1 MIIWLASYPKSG
13 NTWLRS
19 LLSAYYYSKNG
30 NFNFELLK
38 NIDVYPQQK
47 YFDVKI
53 DKPGEINSYWDIS
66 QEKIISEKKIKIL
79 KTHNSLLELNGK
91 NFTKPQYTLGI
102 IYIVRD
108 PRNVITSLKNHYDLD
123 YEQSLDFM
131 LNEKKYIYDIRE
143 KNADIGVLVTAVMP
157 KGVTKPILMDG
168 IWVCSLNDYEFIIEC
183 LRQNLIELRKVMVIN
198 ENALDKQALVYQ
210 FVTSKE
216 FARIMEALYE
226 HFLEEEKSINYDD
239 RLWQQS
245 LNKRRKRLE
254 MDNKLVGQLVGA
266 FQSYCGDSISEIKS
280 LEMSEV
286 E

>member
-13 NTWLRS
+13 NTWVRS

-38 NIDVYPQQK
+38 NIDLYPQQK
-47 YFDVKI
+47 YFDIKI

-66 QEKIISEKKIKIL
+66 QEKIISKKKIKIL

-143 KNADIGVLVTAVMP
+143 KNDYADFHFLSSWSNHYKSWINNNLFKKMVIKYEDLE
-157 KGVTKPILMDG
+157 
-168 IWVCSLNDYEFIIEC
+168 NDIFKT
-183 LRQNLIELRKVMVIN
+183 LKNLIIYTNSLFQVNEKIDEIKINNCIKTTNFEILKNKEKKEGFSENVYSKKKNKKIDFFNLGPKNKWEKVVP
-198 ENALDKQALVYQ
+198 
-210 FVTSKE
+210 KE
-216 FARIMEALYE
+216 F
-226 HFLEEEKSINYDD
+226 HEKINNIFKED
-239 RLWQQS
+239 L
-245 LNKRRKRLE
+245 K
-254 MDNKLVGQLVGA
+254 KLK
-266 FQSYCGDSISEIKS
+266 Y
-280 LEMSEV
+280 
-286 E
+286 

>member
-13 NTWLRS
+13 NTWVRS

-66 QEKIISEKKIKIL
+66 QEKIISKKKIKIL
-79 KTHNSLLELNGK
+79 KTHNSLLVLNGK
-91 NFTKPQYTLGI
+91 NFTKPKYTLGT

-143 KNADIGVLVTAVMP
+143 KNDYADFHFLSSWSNHYKSWINNNLFKKMVI
-157 KGVTKPILMDG
+157 K
-168 IWVCSLNDYEFIIEC
+168 YEDLEKNTYKT
-183 LRQNLIELRKVMVIN
+183 LKNLITYIN
-198 ENALDKQALVYQ
+198 GLCQVNEKIDEIKINNCIKTTSFEILKHKEKKEGFSENVYSKKTKKKID
-210 FVTSKE
+210 FFHLGSKNKWREIVPKE
-216 FARIMEALYE
+216 FQ
-226 HFLEEEKSINYDD
+226 EKINNIFEKDLKNLKY
-239 RLWQQS
+239 
-245 LNKRRKRLE
+245 
-254 MDNKLVGQLVGA
+254 
-266 FQSYCGDSISEIKS
+266 
-280 LEMSEV
+280 
-286 E
+286 

>member
-13 NTWLRS
+13 NTWVRS

-66 QEKIISEKKIKIL
+66 QEKIISKKKIKIL

-143 KNADIGVLVTAVMP
+143 KNDYSDFHFLSSWSNHYKSWINNNLFKKMVIKYEDLE
-157 KGVTKPILMDG
+157 
-168 IWVCSLNDYEFIIEC
+168 NDTFKT
-183 LRQNLIELRKVMVIN
+183 LKNLIIYINSLFQVNEKIDEIKINNCIKTTNFEILKHKEKKEGFPENVYSKKTNKKIDFFNLGPKNKWEKVVP
-198 ENALDKQALVYQ
+198 
-210 FVTSKE
+210 KE
-216 FARIMEALYE
+216 F
-226 HFLEEEKSINYDD
+226 HEKINNIFKEDLKNLKY
-239 RLWQQS
+239 
-245 LNKRRKRLE
+245 
-254 MDNKLVGQLVGA
+254 
-266 FQSYCGDSISEIKS
+266 
-280 LEMSEV
+280 
-286 E
+286 

>member
-13 NTWLRS
+13 NTWVRS

-79 KTHNSLLELNGK
+79 KTHNSLLALNGK
-91 NFTKPQYTLGI
+91 NFTKPKYTLGI

-143 KNADIGVLVTAVMP
+143 KNDYADFHFLSSWSNHYKSWINNNLFKKMVI
-157 KGVTKPILMDG
+157 K
-168 IWVCSLNDYEFIIEC
+168 YEDLENNTFKT
-183 LRQNLIELRKVMVIN
+183 LKNLIIYINGLFQVNEKIDEIKINNCIKTTNFEILKHKEKKEGFPENVYSKKTNKKIDFFNLGPKNKWRKVVP
-198 ENALDKQALVYQ
+198 
-210 FVTSKE
+210 KE
-216 FARIMEALYE
+216 F
-226 HFLEEEKSINYDD
+226 HEKINNIFKEDLKNLKY
-239 RLWQQS
+239 
-245 LNKRRKRLE
+245 
-254 MDNKLVGQLVGA
+254 
-266 FQSYCGDSISEIKS
+266 
-280 LEMSEV
+280 
-286 E
+286 

>member
-13 NTWLRS
+13 NTWVRS
-19 LLSAYYYSKNG
+19 LLSAYYFTKNG

-66 QEKIISEKKIKIL
+66 QEKIISKKKIKIL
-79 KTHNSLLELNGK
+79 KTHNSLLALNGK

-143 KNADIGVLVTAVMP
+143 KNDYADFHFLSSWSNHYKSWINNNLFKSVVI
-157 KGVTKPILMDG
+157 K
-168 IWVCSLNDYEFIIEC
+168 YEDLEKNTYKT
-183 LRQNLIELRKVMVIN
+183 LKNLITYIN
-198 ENALDKQALVYQ
+198 GLHQVNEKIDEIKINNCIKTTSFEILKYKEKKEGFSENVYSKKTKKKID
-210 FVTSKE
+210 FFHLGSKNKWREIVPKE
-216 FARIMEALYE
+216 F
-226 HFLEEEKSINYDD
+226 HEKINNIFKEDLKNLKY
-239 RLWQQS
+239 
-245 LNKRRKRLE
+245 
-254 MDNKLVGQLVGA
+254 
-266 FQSYCGDSISEIKS
+266 
-280 LEMSEV
+280 
-286 E
+286 

>member
-13 NTWLRS
+13 NTWARS
-19 LLSAYYYSKNG
+19 LLSAYYFTKNG

-66 QEKIISEKKIKIL
+66 QEKIISKKKIKIL

-102 IYIVRD
+102 VYIVRD

-143 KNADIGVLVTAVMP
+143 KNDYADFHFLSSWSNHYKSWINNNLFKKMVIKYEDLE
-157 KGVTKPILMDG
+157 
-168 IWVCSLNDYEFIIEC
+168 NDTFKT
-183 LRQNLIELRKVMVIN
+183 LKNLIIYINSLFEVNEKIDEIKINNCIKTTNFEILKHKEKKEGFPENVYSKKTNKEIDFFHLGPKNKWEKVVP
-198 ENALDKQALVYQ
+198 
-210 FVTSKE
+210 KE
-216 FARIMEALYE
+216 F
-226 HFLEEEKSINYDD
+226 HEKINNIFKKDLKNLKY
-239 RLWQQS
+239 
-245 LNKRRKRLE
+245 
-254 MDNKLVGQLVGA
+254 
-266 FQSYCGDSISEIKS
+266 
-280 LEMSEV
+280 
-286 E
+286 

>member
-13 NTWLRS
+13 NTWVRS
-19 LLSAYYYSKNG
+19 LLSTYYYSKNG

-53 DKPGEINSYWDIS
+53 DKPGEINSYWDVS
-66 QEKIISEKKIKIL
+66 QEKIISAKKIKIL

-143 KNADIGVLVTAVMP
+143 KNDYSDFHFLSSWSNHYKSWINNNLFKKMVIKYEDLE
-157 KGVTKPILMDG
+157 
-168 IWVCSLNDYEFIIEC
+168 NDTSKT
-183 LRQNLIELRKVMVIN
+183 LKNLIIYTNSLFQVNEKIDEIKINNCIKTTNFEILKHKEKKEGFPENVRSKKTNKKIDFFHLGPKNKWEKVVP
-198 ENALDKQALVYQ
+198 
-210 FVTSKE
+210 KE
-216 FARIMEALYE
+216 F
-226 HFLEEEKSINYDD
+226 HEKINNIFKEDLKNLKY
-239 RLWQQS
+239 
-245 LNKRRKRLE
+245 
-254 MDNKLVGQLVGA
+254 
-266 FQSYCGDSISEIKS
+266 
-280 LEMSEV
+280 
-286 E
+286 

>member
-13 NTWLRS
+13 NTWVRS

-66 QEKIISEKKIKIL
+66 QEKIISKKKIKIL

-143 KNADIGVLVTAVMP
+143 KNDYADFHFLSSWSNHYKSWINNNLFKKMVIKYEDLE
-157 KGVTKPILMDG
+157 
-168 IWVCSLNDYEFIIEC
+168 NDTFKT
-183 LRQNLIELRKVMVIN
+183 LKNLIIYINSLFQINEKIDKIKINNCIKTTNFEILKNKEKKEGFSENVYSKKINKKIDFFNLGPKNKWRKVVPKELHEKIN
-198 ENALDKQALVYQ
+198 NI
-210 FVTSKE
+210 F
-216 FARIMEALYE
+216 
-226 HFLEEEKSINYDD
+226 
-239 RLWQQS
+239 
-245 LNKRRKRLE
+245 
-254 MDNKLVGQLVGA
+254 
-266 FQSYCGDSISEIKS
+266 SEDLKN
-280 LEMSEV
+280 LKY
-286 E
+286 

>member
-13 NTWLRS
+13 NTWVRS

-53 DKPGEINSYWDIS
+53 DKPGEINSYWNIS
-66 QEKIISEKKIKIL
+66 QEKIISKKKIKIL

-143 KNADIGVLVTAVMP
+143 KNDYADFHFLSSWSNHYKSWINNNLFKKMVI
-157 KGVTKPILMDG
+157 K
-168 IWVCSLNDYEFIIEC
+168 YEDLEKNTYKT
-183 LRQNLIELRKVMVIN
+183 LKNLITHIN
-198 ENALDKQALVYQ
+198 SLFQVNEKIDEIKINNCIKTTSFEILKHKEKKEGFSENVYSQ
-210 FVTSKE
+210 KTKKKIDFFHLGSKNKWREVVPKE
-216 FARIMEALYE
+216 F
-226 HFLEEEKSINYDD
+226 HEKINNIFKEDLKNLKY
-239 RLWQQS
+239 
-245 LNKRRKRLE
+245 
-254 MDNKLVGQLVGA
+254 
-266 FQSYCGDSISEIKS
+266 
-280 LEMSEV
+280 
-286 E
+286 